1 MNTILSPDPQLTAF
15 DDEKLLKLL
24 AHTSGPIR
32 ARAIPTLGPR
42 AAQAPPLMEVLFDAA
57 ADPANLTLVFYAFI
71 KVAWVA
77 AITILDYGTEND
89 LVRLQKVVQAWPQM
103 EQQSFLAYVR
113 DYRSFDKLF
122 AKNLLKANDSERRQ
136 NLSCIE

>member
-24 AHTSGPIR
+24 THTSGTIR

-57 ADPANLTLVFYAFI
+57 ADPTNLTLVFYAFI

-122 AKNLLKANDSERRQ
+122 AKNLLEANDSERRQ
-136 NLSCIE
+136 NLS